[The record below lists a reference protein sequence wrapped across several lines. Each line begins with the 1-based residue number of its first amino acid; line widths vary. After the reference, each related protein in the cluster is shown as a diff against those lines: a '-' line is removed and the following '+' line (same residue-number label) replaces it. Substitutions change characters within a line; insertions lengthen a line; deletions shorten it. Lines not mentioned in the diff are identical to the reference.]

1 MAKGQHLRDAYEA
14 TLERM
19 RGQKEGRSA
28 LGMEALMWVLNAERP
43 LHTSELCHAL
53 GVKKGSAELDSENIP
68 EIRTILRC
76 SSGLITIEASS
87 STVRLVHFTLQE
99 HLSYNPSLFRSPHT
113 MIAEA
118 CLTYLNFRCVRE
130 ISPTLDSAPLI
141 VRPPC

>member
-1 MAKGQHLRDAYEA
+1 MAFRFLLVSLNIEAILGEVTISERRRKLKMAKGQHLRDAYEA

-68 EIRTILRC
+68 
-76 SSGLITIEASS
+76 
-87 STVRLVHFTLQE
+87 
-99 HLSYNPSLFRSPHT
+99 
-113 MIAEA
+113 
-118 CLTYLNFRCVRE
+118 
-130 ISPTLDSAPLI
+130 
-141 VRPPC
+141 